1 MTSDGTFSREALQA
15 VAHQLLGYCRE
26 RDWLGYD
33 PYDALNSEFLRLV
46 PFADSRLP
54 RLAMTQLFKRSPI
67 NLRSVFRVRQL
78 PNPKAIALFLMTFVK
93 LARAGLDHQGPAIR
107 DMADKLIALRSP
119 AQHYWCWGYSFPWQT
134 RTMLIPRHAPNL
146 VSTTFVGN
154 ALLDAYEECA
164 HPQYLH
170 AARGAGDY
178 IVRKL
183 YWTDGAARASFAYPA
198 ESARTPV
205 HNANFLG
212 AAFLCR
218 LHSLSPDKELLD
230 AALRVARYS
239 AGRQR
244 GDGAWD
250 YGESSTQRWIDNFHT
265 GYNLCALRSIASHT
279 RSSEFDEKIARGFTF
294 YRERFFTDQG
304 APKYFHDRTY
314 PVDIHSA
321 AQSVITLVALQDLH
335 ESSIGLAHRV
345 LAWTLRHM
353 WDARGFFYYQSLPRY
368 TNKIPYM
375 RWSQAWMALALG
387 TLIEES
393 VQRTASLR
401 SAA

>member
-1 MTSDGTFSREALQA
+1 MTSADTFSCDALQT
-15 VAHQLLGYCRE
+15 VAQRLLAYCRD
-26 RDWLGYD
+26 RDWVGYD
-33 PYDALNSEFLRLV
+33 PYDALNSELLMLV
-46 PFADSRLP
+46 PSVDSRLP
-54 RLAMTQLFKRSPI
+54 RLAMTQLFKRSPV
-67 NLRSVFRVRQL
+67 NLRPIFRVRLL

-93 LARAGLDHQGPAIR
+93 LSRSGLANQGPAIR

-134 RTMLIPRHAPNL
+134 RTLLIPRYAPNL

-154 ALLDAYEECA
+154 GLLDAYEESA
-164 HPQYLH
+164 NPQYLH

-183 YWTDGAARASFAYPA
+183 YWTDGTTRASFAYPA
-198 ESARTPV
+198 ESVRTPV
-205 HNANFLG
+205 HNANLLG

-218 LHSLSPDKELLD
+218 LHSLHQDKELLD

-239 AGRQR
+239 AARQR
-244 GDGAWD
+244 EDGAWE
-250 YGESSTQRWIDNFHT
+250 YGESPTQRWVDNFHT

-279 RSSEFDEKIARGFTF
+279 RSSEFDGDIARGFAF
-294 YRERFFTDQG
+294 YRQHFFTDQG

-314 PVDIHSA
+314 PIDVHSA

-335 ESSIGLAHRV
+335 PDSIALAHRV
-345 LAWTLRHM
+345 VAWTLRHM

-368 TNKIPYM
+368 TNRIPYM

-387 TLIEES
+387 TLLEEA
-393 VQRTASLR
+393 VQRTASVR